1 MRTGMAVVASV
12 IVTVLG
18 VGLALT
24 NAGTDVAVFGWLLAA
39 IGALS
44 AVANVLLG
52 MRMR

>member
-24 NAGTDVAVFGWLLAA
+24 NAGTDMAAFGWLLAA
-39 IGALS
+39 LGALS
-44 AVANVLLG
+44 AVVNLLLG
-52 MRMR
+52 TRKR